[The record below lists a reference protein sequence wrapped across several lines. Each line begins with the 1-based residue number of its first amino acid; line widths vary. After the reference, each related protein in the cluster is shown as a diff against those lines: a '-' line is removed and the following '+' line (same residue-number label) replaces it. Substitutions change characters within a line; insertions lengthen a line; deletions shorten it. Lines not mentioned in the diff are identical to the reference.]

1 MRAFVTGGSGFVGRY
16 LLAAL
21 KSRGDSARAL
31 ARSPAAVATVTA
43 AGAEPFEGDL
53 SDVERL
59 KAGMEGC
66 DTVFHSAA
74 LVKSWAPR
82 SEYYEANVRG
92 TERVLEAARAA
103 GVKRLVH
110 IGTEAVLADGTPLV
124 KADET
129 WPLPERPIGDYP
141 STKGEA
147 ERRVLS
153 VNSADFTT
161 VVVRPRLVWG
171 LGDTSVLPQLVDAVR
186 SKRFK
191 WIDQGRYLTSTC
203 HVVNCVEGALLAA
216 EKGRGGQAYFLTDGE
231 PVVFREFITAMLKTQ
246 GVDPGSSSIPYGLA
260 AVVSMVSDLLWG
272 TLGLPGRPPISRTE
286 VLLIGREVTVSDAKA
301 REELGYEARLPR
313 ALGLKE
319 MEAAFQ
325 ERSSRAA

>member
-21 KSRGDSARAL
+21 KSRGDQARAL
-31 ARSPAAVATVTA
+31 ARSPAAVATVAA

-74 LVKSWAPR
+74 VVKSWAPR

-110 IGTEAVLADGTPLV
+110 VGTEAVLADGTPMV
-124 KADET
+124 KVDET

-141 STKGEA
+141 STKAEA

-161 VVVRPRLVWG
+161 VVVRPRLIWG
-171 LGDTSVLPQLVDAVR
+171 HGDTSVLPQLVDAVR

-203 HVVNCVEGALLAA
+203 HVANCVEGTLLAA
-216 EKGRGGQAYFLTDGE
+216 DKGRGGQTYFLTDGE
-231 PVVFREFITAMLKTQ
+231 PVVFRDFITAMLKTQ
-246 GVDPGSSSIPYGLA
+246 GVDPGTSSIPYGLA
-260 AVVSMVSDLLWG
+260 AVVSMVSDLMWG

-301 REELGYEARLPR
+301 RDELGYEARLPR

-325 ERSSRAA
+325 ERSTRAA

>member
-21 KSRGDSARAL
+21 KARGDEARAL
-31 ARSPAAVATVTA
+31 ARSPESLATVAA
-43 AGAEPFEGDL
+43 AGGEPFEGDL
-53 SDVERL
+53 SDVAKLR
-59 KAGMEGC
+59 AGMEGC

-82 SEYYEANVRG
+82 AEYYEANVRG

-110 IGTEAVLADGTPLV
+110 VSTEAVMADGTPLV
-124 KADET
+124 KVNET

-141 STKGEA
+141 STKNEA

-161 VVVRPRLVWG
+161 VAVRPRLVWG
-171 LGDTSVLPQLVDAVR
+171 RGDTSVLPQMVDAVR

-191 WIDQGRYLTSTC
+191 WIGDGRYLTSTC
-203 HVVNCVEGALLAA
+203 HVANCVEGMLLAA
-216 EKGRGGQAYFLTDGE
+216 EKGRGGEAYYLTDGE
-231 PVVFREFITAMLKTQ
+231 PVVFREFVTAMLKSQ
-246 GVDPGSSSIPYGLA
+246 GVDPGNSSIPYGLA
-260 AVVSMVSDLLWG
+260 ALVATVADLAWG
-272 TLGLPGRPPISRTE
+272 TLGLPGRPPLSRTE
-286 VLLIGREVTVSDAKA
+286 VLLIGREVTVSDEKA
-301 REELGYEARLPR
+301 RQELGYEGRVPR
-313 ALGLKE
+313 SMGLKE
-319 MEAAFQ
+319 METEFQ